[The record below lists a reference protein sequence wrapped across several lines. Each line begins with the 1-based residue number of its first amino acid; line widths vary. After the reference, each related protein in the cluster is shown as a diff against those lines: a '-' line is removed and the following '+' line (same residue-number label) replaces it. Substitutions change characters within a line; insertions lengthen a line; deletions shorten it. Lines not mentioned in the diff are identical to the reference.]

1 MELAGI
7 YSQEDFDK
15 VRKALHRKR
24 KRKITSQWVPLKRKS
39 KIKKIKPV
47 ANTSFNMGENNDNQN
62 NELVIV
68 RHETVLEPVDD
79 LLKSDDEIDLT
90 AAETNDNSEDTIT
103 DEMDTD
109 DNMVKICDEGLLNSI
124 KPCVVNLERLHENS
138 DG

>member
-7 YSQEDFDK
+7 YFPEDFDK

-24 KRKITSQWVPLKRKS
+24 KRKMNSQWVPLKRKS
-39 KIKKIKPV
+39 KNKKIKPV
-47 ANTSFNMGENNDNQN
+47 ANPSFNTSENKIENQN

-79 LLKSDDEIDLT
+79 LLKSDDETDWT
-90 AAETNDNSEDTIT
+90 ENKTSDASEDTDA
-103 DEMDTD
+103 DEMDAD
-109 DNMVKICDEGLLNSI
+109 GDNLVKICDEGLLNSM
-124 KPCVVNLERLHENS
+124 KPCVVNLERLQ